1 MSLHKNFSDSM
12 AEEVLTDMADTFF
25 GARKELENTI
35 KAFQSLVETLRK
47 KETEVDAGAGFLN
60 HLLLYGKAGS
70 DFYTSIKVDTPSILL
85 ESKIPDQM
93 LLPKVPFALTS
104 KGKFIKLVLRAYDAL
119 QEACDEYING
129 KYYKDPEEKVKR
141 VTVHYK
147 QIKIMC
153 KIINEEIQKI
163 NRNLNP
169 ACVLEYAKGLDYET
183 REKERITGGTLDGY
197 TCSIQEKLEY
207 KPIDFDSLHL
217 KKYPKLPKKD
227 TVISEIKSFCRNLY
241 NKNKA
246 DIDKLISD
254 LEKREGLDGLDCR
267 KKGVS
272 PQD

>member
-1 MSLHKNFSDSM
+1 MSSHKNFSDSM

-25 GARKELENTI
+25 GARKELEHTI
-35 KAFQSLVETLRK
+35 KAFQSLVETLRE

-60 HLLLYGKAGS
+60 HLLLYGRAGS

-85 ESKIPDQM
+85 ESKIPDQT

-129 KYYKDPEEKVKR
+129 KYYKDPEEEVKR

-153 KIINEEIQKI
+153 EIINEDIQKI

-217 KKYPKLPKKD
+217 KEYPALPKKD
-227 TVISEIKSFCRNLY
+227 SVISEIRSFCKKIY
-241 NKNKA
+241 SKNKA

-254 LEKREGLDGLDCR
+254 LEKERA
-267 KKGVS
+267 
-272 PQD
+272 